1 LVLYV
6 LKGIINR
13 LAALKKTLN
22 ISYCGIILIAL
33 LSGCKVNY
41 SFTGASIP
49 PEVKTINIKY
59 FKNNAPLIEPT
70 LSQKLTDDLRDKF
83 IAETSL
89 TLVNQGG
96 DLIIEGVIVNYNT
109 RPVAIQENDQAAM
122 NRLTIEIDVVY
133 INTFD
138 ENASFETRFSRY
150 FDYSSTQNLL
160 DVQEELIEVI
170 NQMLVEDVFN
180 KAVINW

>member
-1 LVLYV
+1 
-6 LKGIINR
+6 
-13 LAALKKTLN
+13 LKKATN
-22 ISYCGIILIAL
+22 ILPLMILGVFLMAF

-70 LSQKLTDDLRDKF
+70 LSQKLTDALRDKF

-89 TLVNQGG
+89 ILVNQGG
-96 DLIIEGVIVNYNT
+96 DLVLEGVIVNYNT

-122 NRLTIEIDVVY
+122 NRLTIEIDVAY
-133 INTFD
+133 TNTFD
-138 ENASFETRFSRY
+138 ENASFESRFSRY
-150 FDYSSTQNLL
+150 FDYSSSQNLL